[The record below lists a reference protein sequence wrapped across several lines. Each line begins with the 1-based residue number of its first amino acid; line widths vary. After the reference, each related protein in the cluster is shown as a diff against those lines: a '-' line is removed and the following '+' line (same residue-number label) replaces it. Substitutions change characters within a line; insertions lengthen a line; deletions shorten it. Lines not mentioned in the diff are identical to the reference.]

1 MREKMMTHPK
11 SANRAPK
18 KLHTEI
24 VERIKTMIQENELL
38 PGSRLPAERKLAQN
52 FGVSRNSVR
61 EAIKQLE
68 EGGVLESR
76 TGAGT
81 YVATGDK
88 NILIQALAR
97 ELERG
102 RTRIREIFE
111 IRTLLEPQIAGL
123 AATRITAAQTAT
135 LWKIIEK
142 QKLAVNHIKKFTA
155 LDTRFHALIV
165 QAAGNEVLEQVMT
178 TLHTI
183 LKESRSAPLMTTKRQ
198 QTSIKGHTAI
208 VAALETKNAQETHKA
223 MWKHIQDIEPPV
235 QSANFS

>member
-1 MREKMMTHPK
+1 MQPEITG
-11 SANRAPK
+11 RAPN

-24 VERIKTMIQENELL
+24 VSRIRTMIRENALL
-38 PGSRLPAERKLAQN
+38 PGSRLPAERKLAQS

-68 EGGVLESR
+68 EGGILESR

-88 NILIQALAR
+88 KILIQALAR

-102 RTRIREIFE
+102 RTRIKEIFE

-123 AATRITAAQTAT
+123 AATRINAAQTAR
-135 LWKIIEK
+135 LREIVGK
-142 QKLAVNHIKKFTA
+142 QKLAVSHIKRFTA

-178 TLHTI
+178 TLHNI
-183 LKESRSAPLMTTKRQ
+183 LKESRSAPLMTRERQ
-198 QTSIKGHTAI
+198 QASIKGHTAI
-208 VAALETKNAQETHKA
+208 VAALETGNARTTRKA
-223 MWKHIQDIEPPV
+223 MCDHIQDIEQPV
-235 QSANFS
+235 RSVHFS